1 MSFFKVCSLFSVTA
15 VCSQHARCIFTKPY
29 CESTD
34 TIAREDSKPPGSKTT
49 ETNIYYSIIESTHL
63 VKSFILKHYICMK
76 RYALLCACACMY
88 AAVAAQ
94 SKPIV
99 LHITASASETDG
111 EISVRWQ
118 MDKQSTQSVSRLL
131 VFRSTDGIIKTIDE
145 NAVPHAVLSA
155 GSTEYRDK
163 VSDTSSTYY
172 YAVIAEQ
179 SDGSAYNI
187 VIPSV
192 NATLTGVTLALSAQP
207 LTTNDEKELFT
218 EPSPVPVKTPVTL
231 RKRPLPRLNILPN
244 IVPEQNAYPKSGE
257 IQSNYNAYDI
267 STDENIKADILEQ
280 EKNDELLSGD
290 DYTLFA
296 IINERFTPKDWEN
309 AEKDLRRFLHINR
322 SEEVNARA
330 FFYLGQALYFNGKY
344 RQALECF
351 QNSQRFF
358 PVLSKKWSE
367 RALDRYRTE

>member
-1 MSFFKVCSLFSVTA
+1 
-15 VCSQHARCIFTKPY
+15 
-29 CESTD
+29 
-34 TIAREDSKPPGSKTT
+34 
-49 ETNIYYSIIESTHL
+49 
-63 VKSFILKHYICMK
+63 MK

-172 YAVIAEQ
+172 YAVI
-179 SDGSAYNI
+179 
-187 VIPSV
+187 
-192 NATLTGVTLALSAQP
+192 NATLTGVTLALSVQP
-207 LTTNDEKELFT
+207 LTANDEKELFT

-367 RALDRYRTE
+367 RAIDRYRTE